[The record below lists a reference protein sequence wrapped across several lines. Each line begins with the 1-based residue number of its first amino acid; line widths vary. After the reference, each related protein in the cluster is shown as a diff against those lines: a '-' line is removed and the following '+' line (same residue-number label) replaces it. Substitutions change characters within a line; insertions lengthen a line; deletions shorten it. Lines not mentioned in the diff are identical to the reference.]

1 VSAGGDEDDG
11 HKCPPVGAPSWMATM
26 ADMFSLL
33 LTFFILLLSFSN
45 MDLVKFRAMAES
57 IQSALGVTSQTS
69 VGVFNNNANPVD
81 FDTVAHNST
90 LDMNLMGQAEQPA
103 EKVVI
108 KEISEHEHMASEL
121 AKVISEMGLEDT
133 VTVKASSRGVLVQ
146 VQGQV
151 FFAAGQADLKP
162 DARPFLDEIARIIKG
177 SPYNVSIEGHT
188 DDSPIHTARFPSNWE
203 LSTTRAISAL
213 RYMVD
218 RGGIDPH
225 RLSSAGYADTRPVV
239 PNDTAEHQ
247 RRNRR
252 VEFVLFKDERETF

>member
-1 VSAGGDEDDG
+1 VSDSDD
-11 HKCPPVGAPSWMATM
+11 HKCPPVGAPAWMATM

-45 MDLVKFRAMAES
+45 MDLVKFRAMAQS
-57 IQSALGVTSQTS
+57 IQEALGVTSQTS

-81 FDTVAHNST
+81 FETVAHNSPM
-90 LDMNLMGQAEQPA
+90 DMDLMGMGQEEKEQI
-103 EKVVI
+103 KI
-108 KEISEHEHMASEL
+108 KEISEHEQMATEI

-133 VTVKASSRGVLVQ
+133 VTVKASSRGVLMQ

-151 FFAAGQADLKP
+151 FFSAGQADLKP
-162 DARPFLDEIARIIKG
+162 DAGPFLDEIARVVKA
-177 SPYNVSIEGHT
+177 SPYNVAIEGHT

-218 RGGIDPH
+218 HGHIDPH
-225 RLSSAGYADTRPVV
+225 RLSSAGYADTRPLV
-239 PNDTAEHQ
+239 PNDTAQHQ
-247 RRNRR
+247 RQNRR
-252 VEFVLFKDERETF
+252 VEFVLSKDERELF